1 MKHPIFGLL
10 LAGGRST
17 RMGRDKASMVLGAD
31 GSNQAQRVIQALS
44 RVCQKTFLSLRD
56 GQAAPEGCENIETVR
71 DKAGLNGPLAG
82 ILAAF
87 ECEPEAAWLV
97 MACDLP
103 FVGSDL
109 LNCLVAART
118 DGFDFFAYSSASD
131 GLPEPLCAV
140 YEPSALT
147 VLQAHSARGCISPRQ
162 IMAAGR
168 TRLVDL
174 PPAHR
179 RALKNMN
186 TPEDIAAV
194 SLEFETG
201 TAPR

>member
-1 MKHPIFGLL
+1 MNPPLFGLL

-17 RMGRDKASMVLGAD
+17 RMGLDKASMVLGAD
-31 GSNQAQRVIQALS
+31 GLNQAARAIQALS
-44 RVCQKTFLSLRD
+44 RACDKTFLSLRD
-56 GQAAPEGCENIETVR
+56 GQAAPEGCEDSEIVR

-87 ECEPEAAWLV
+87 EREPEAAWLV

-109 LNCLVAART
+109 LNCLVAARAE
-118 DGFDFFAYSSASD
+118 GFDFFAYASVAD
-131 GLPEPLCAV
+131 GLPEPLCAI
-140 YEPSALT
+140 YEPSALA
-147 VLQAHSARGCISPRQ
+147 VLQTHAARGCISPRQ

-168 TRLVDL
+168 TRLLDL
-174 PPAHR
+174 PPANR
-179 RALKNMN
+179 RALQNMN

-194 SLEFETG
+194 SLELETG
-201 TAPR
+201 TAHP